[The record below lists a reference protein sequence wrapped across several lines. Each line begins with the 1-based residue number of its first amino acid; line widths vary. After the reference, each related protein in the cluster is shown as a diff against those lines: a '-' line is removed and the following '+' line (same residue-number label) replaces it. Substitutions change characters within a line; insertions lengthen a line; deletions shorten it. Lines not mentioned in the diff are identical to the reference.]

1 MNTRKLSAK
10 RIKILCLLAE
20 GFEPAAIA
28 ELMHIELC
36 TLHSYMKRLREQF
49 GARNSMHMITL
60 AYAHDIIDVGVNDD
74 GTPVV
79 FMTLDEDKI
88 STERRSPMRSQINA
102 AKDAILEG
110 RSISEA
116 ARRAG
121 LDRGTVTRHIDIA
134 ALRATMAQG
143 EAAV

>member
-1 MNTRKLSAK
+1 MNKRKMSAK
-10 RIKILCLLAE
+10 RIKVLCLLAE
-20 GFEPAAIA
+20 GLEPAAIA
-28 ELMHIELC
+28 EVMHVEMC
-36 TLHSYMKRLREQF
+36 TVHSYMQRLREQF
-49 GARNSMHMITL
+49 GARNSIHMITL
-60 AYAHDIIDVGVNDD
+60 AYAHDIIDVGINDE
-74 GTPVV
+74 GRPVV
-79 FMTLDEDKI
+79 FMTLEDDKI
-88 STERRSPMRSQINA
+88 TPERRSPMRSQINA

-143 EAAV
+143 EAVV